1 MDTTQSPKITI
12 FKNIRETQTP
22 FHRPMDVV
30 LDRIRNGASK
40 TLVKKIRQ
48 EKDKSSRNELKKDLP
63 AICFSG
69 SLLRE
74 QTAHYK
80 NTVGLYV

>member
-22 FHRPMDVV
+22 FHRPMGVV
-30 LDRIRNGASK
+30 LNRIRNGSSK
-40 TLVKKIRQ
+40 TLVKKIRK
-48 EKDKSSRNELKKDLP
+48 EKDKSSRNELKKELP

-69 SLLRE
+69 
-74 QTAHYK
+74 K
-80 NTVGLYV
+80 FV